1 MAQDIVGGLFGI
13 TPYDVSSNYINQDM
27 QQAVNFANLTPQQQG
42 QYGLFMGGA
51 GLGRALGNALG
62 GGDPAMKQ
70 AQQMQQV
77 KQWIASSGVDIN
89 TPEGLAQAAQ
99 YAQSIGATE
108 GAMFLGQ
115 QSTALRQKQATAMRT
130 EQQAAREEQRFKL
143 EDKLRSELEALG
155 PNPSE
160 EQVIGVVTKYGDP
173 TQILKILET
182 KAAKTAEEGAMGVAG
197 PVGKG
202 GAYRDISGNVLG
214 ASEMAKNRQ
223 EFETLQRAYSQMSKI
238 TSEDTQ
244 RAESWVDW
252 TTKGTTTK
260 KLASEGV
267 VDAQTKVAAN
277 QLLEQIQNLPPGA
290 ASDADMKAAASSFPG
305 YGSKKDLDAWVDR
318 TKEKLQEYITRMSDR
333 FGWKPTVKFTA
344 PIGEQ
349 QAAGQAK
356 VRKFN
361 PQTGQIE

>member
-1 MAQDIVGGLFGI
+1 MAQDIVGSLFGV
-13 TPYDVSSNYINQDM
+13 TP
-27 QQAVNFANLTPQQQG
+27 QAVQASMVDPIYEQATKFAQLDPMQRAQQG
-42 QYGLFMGGA
+42 IYMGGA
-51 GLGRALGNALG
+51 MLGQGLAGLMG
-62 GGDPAMKQ
+62 GEDPRLIQ
-70 AQQMQQV
+70 ARQMQQV
-77 KQWIASSGVDIN
+77 KEWITQNGVDIN
-89 TPEGLAQAAQ
+89 SPEGLAKAAQ
-99 YAQSIGATE
+99 YANSIGATE
-108 GAMFLGQ
+108 GAMVLGQ
-115 QSTALRQKQATAMRT
+115 QSTALRQQQATAMRT

-143 EDKLRSELEALG
+143 EDQLRSELAALG

-182 KAAKTAEEGAMGVAG
+182 KAAKTAEEGTAGVAG

-238 TSEDTQ
+238 TSQDTQ
-244 RAESWVDW
+244 TAESWVDW

-305 YGSKKDLDAWVDR
+305 YGSKKDLDAWVNR
-318 TKEKLQEYITRMSDR
+318 TKEKLQDYITRMSDR

-349 QAAGQAK
+349 QVAGQAK

>member
-1 MAQDIVGGLFGI
+1 MADIVGSLFGV
-13 TPYDVSSNYINQDM
+13 TPQMIQAENTRPLFNRAMEFAQLNPM
-27 QQAVNFANLTPQQQG
+27 QQA
-42 QYGLFMGGA
+42 QYGIYSGGA
-51 GLGRALGNALG
+51 LLGQGIGGLLG
-62 GGDPAMKQ
+62 GEDPRLVQ
-70 AQQMQQV
+70 ARQMQQV
-77 KQWIASSGVDIN
+77 KEWITQNGVDIN
-89 TPEGLAQAAQ
+89 SPDGLAKAAQ
-99 YAQSIGATE
+99 YANSIGATE

-115 QSTALRQKQATAMRT
+115 QSTALRQQQATAMRT
-130 EQQAAREEQRFKL
+130 EQQAAREEQKFKL
-143 EDKLRSELEALG
+143 EDQLRTELAGLG

-160 EQVIGVVTKYGDP
+160 EQVISVVTKYGDP

-305 YGSKKDLDAWVDR
+305 YGSKKDLDAWVNR

-344 PIGEQ
+344 PIGGQ
-349 QAAGQAK
+349 QQQPQATQGEWRLK
-356 VRKFN
+356 
-361 PQTGQIE
+361 